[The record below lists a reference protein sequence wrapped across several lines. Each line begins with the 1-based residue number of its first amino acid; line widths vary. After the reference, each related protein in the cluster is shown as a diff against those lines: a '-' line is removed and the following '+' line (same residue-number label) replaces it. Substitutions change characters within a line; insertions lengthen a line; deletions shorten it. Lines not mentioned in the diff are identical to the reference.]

1 MSDVFE
7 RIGDA
12 AGKIEESPLLRSDL
26 DPCPYRQLELWLTDA
41 VNAGLPAPNAMTLS
55 TINSNGESS
64 SRTVL
69 LKGIGQRG
77 LLFFTNYQSRKG
89 RDITANDSVSLL
101 LPWLPL
107 YRQVA
112 VEGVASQLPRE
123 ESEAYFASRPLPS
136 RIGAW
141 ASSQSEPVASREVL
155 DHAFSEAEKKASL
168 SEAPPQWGGY
178 LVIPRS
184 IEFWQ
189 GRSKRLHDRLVYR
202 RTDANWEI
210 ERLSP

>member
-12 AGKIEESPLLRSDL
+12 AEKIEESPLLRSAL

-41 VNAGLPAPNAMTLS
+41 VDAGLPAPNAMTLS
-55 TINSNGESS
+55 TVNSNGESS

-89 RDITANDSVSLL
+89 RDISANDSVSLL

-112 VEGVASQLPRE
+112 VEGVARQLPRE
-123 ESEAYFASRPLPS
+123 ESQAYFASRPLPS

-141 ASSQSEPVASREVL
+141 ASRQSEPVASREVL
-155 DHAFSEAEKKASL
+155 DHAFRETENQASL
-168 SEAPPQWGGY
+168 SEAPPHWGGY

-202 RTDANWEI
+202 RADADWAI